1 MKPRKTFDNQHSGLL
16 FAPEAAALPLSKP
29 VLPQPRVPYPHTI
42 EYLRTA
48 DKAAVALAE
57 LLLQQPLGLDIE
69 TTGLDPVQDRI
80 RLVQLACRSGRVA
93 VFDLF
98 RMPVELFAPLS
109 KARLVAHNAV
119 FEYAFLAAA
128 GIHLEV
134 LHDSMLMYRTL
145 HGHTASLQD
154 AAQDVLLLPMDKTEQ
169 MSDWTSLNLTEPQIR
184 YAAMDA
190 WTALQLGEALGAG
203 RTTTYQLAVQALP
216 VVAQCHLDG
225 VPFDWQQHALLCER
239 WQHDLTAA
247 EQVLQ
252 RQLGTANPRST
263 QQIGAWLQQHL
274 DAATLAAWP
283 RTATGKLQLDR
294 DVLMSHAGH
303 PVLGPLARQRTLQK
317 LLSVYGHGYLKHRH
331 PISQRLH
338 PHYRILGTV
347 AGRFG
352 CSNPNIQQL
361 PADAELRGL
370 VRADPGRLLVCA
382 DYSQIEL
389 RIAALLSRDELLLAA
404 YSAGADLHAQTAK
417 ALCGDA
423 TRRQLGKCANFGLLY
438 GSGAAGLQAFAKSSY
453 QVVLT
458 LAEAAQH
465 RTRFLRS
472 YAGLRKWQ
480 QQIDAA
486 ARLSKKVHTRAG
498 LVRVLDPYRMTEALN
513 TPVQG
518 SAAEVLLAALGRLP
532 HWLRGLDARLVL
544 HCHDELLLDC
554 AEKDAPAAVTAL
566 AGCMTEAWQR
576 LFPEAAMPSICEAH
590 SGHSWAEA
598 KE

>member
-1 MKPRKTFDNQHSGLL
+1 MKPHNTFAPQQSDLL
-16 FAPEAAALPLSKP
+16 FAQETKAPSLSKP
-29 VLPQPRVPYPHTI
+29 VLPQPRVPYPRTI
-42 EYLRTA
+42 EYQRTA
-48 DKAAVALAE
+48 DKAVAVLAE

-69 TTGLDPVQDRI
+69 TTGLDPLQDRI
-80 RLVQLACRSGRVA
+80 RLLQLACRSGRVV

-98 RMPVELFAPLS
+98 QLPAALFAPLS

-145 HGHTASLQD
+145 YGRTASLQD
-154 AAQDVLLLPMDKTEQ
+154 AAQEVLLLPLDKAEQ
-169 MSDWTSLNLTEPQIR
+169 VSDWTAPQLTEKQLR
-184 YAAMDA
+184 YAALDA
-190 WTALQLGEALGAG
+190 WTALQLGDALGAG
-203 RTTTYQLAVQALP
+203 RTATYQLALQALP

-225 VPFDWQQHALLCER
+225 VPFDWPQHAVLCER
-239 WQHDLTAA
+239 WQRDLTVA

-252 RQLGTANPRST
+252 QQLGAANPRST
-263 QQIGAWLQQHL
+263 QQIGAWLQQSL

-317 LLSVYGHGYLKHRH
+317 LMSVYGLGYLKHRH
-331 PISQRLH
+331 PITQRLH

-361 PADAELRGL
+361 PTDAELRRL

-389 RIAALLSRDELLLAA
+389 RIAALLSKDELLLAA

-417 ALCGDA
+417 ALCGDG

-458 LAEAAQH
+458 LQEAAQH
-465 RTRFLRS
+465 RTRFLRT

-480 QQIDAA
+480 QQIDSA
-486 ARLSKKVHTRAG
+486 ARLSRKVHTRAG
-498 LVRVLDPYRMTEALN
+498 LVRVLEPYRMTEALN

-554 AEKDAPAAVTAL
+554 AEEDAPAAVAAL
-566 AGCMTEAWQR
+566 TGCMIEAWQR
-576 LFPEAAMPSICEAH
+576 LFPEAAMPGICEAH
-590 SGHSWAEA
+590 SGHNWAEA
-598 KE
+598 KG